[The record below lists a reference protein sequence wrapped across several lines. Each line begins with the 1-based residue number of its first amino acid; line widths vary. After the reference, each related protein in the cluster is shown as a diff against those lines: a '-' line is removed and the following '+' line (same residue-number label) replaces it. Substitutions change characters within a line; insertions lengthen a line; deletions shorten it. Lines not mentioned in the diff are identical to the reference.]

1 MIFWNGGGGVPKPV
15 FEPGF
20 ETIFSL
26 LKPFFHPENNTID
39 VLEKIALR
47 KKPESPDSDVSDA
60 ENSVSGENLG
70 DTGEQLKLDF
80 KGLRTTS
87 TNKTNASLMNSDFN
101 TQDVKISAMQSKIN
115 ELETQLTSIRNSAN
129 PVSNPLSN
137 PLSAYQIPSN
147 QFSSKPPL
155 PNYQIPDT
163 NSKFLPMD
171 LSNSPYLR
179 VEQQMNEKKAIYNNY
194 RVVLQKCHGNGPK
207 RLKMARNG

>member
-1 MIFWNGGGGVPKPV
+1 
-15 FEPGF
+15 
-20 ETIFSL
+20 
-26 LKPFFHPENNTID
+26 
-39 VLEKIALR
+39 
-47 KKPESPDSDVSDA
+47 
-60 ENSVSGENLG
+60 
-70 DTGEQLKLDF
+70 
-80 KGLRTTS
+80 
-87 TNKTNASLMNSDFN
+87 MNSDFN

-129 PVSNPLSN
+129 PLSNQLSN
-137 PLSAYQIPSN
+137 PAYQIPSN

-194 RVVLQKCHGNGPK
+194 KVVLQKIQGNGRK